1 MFTKFHSVSFIA
13 STVKGL
19 EVDGKELVIRTT
31 GDSFVVPFSSASAA
45 KDGLAE
51 LTDILNSKAPVGDTQ
66 STKTDSVLNAA
77 QEAVQSLQG
86 VLGTLRAT
94 ATNKVQDLAVQAVL
108 DRIDSKLEKAFDAK
122 DDLFAMARSIF
133 EKAQPENKPTKV
145 QDDPVVYEKKET
157 PKPENKTK
165 DFASVL
171 DGIFTGVSSI
181 VENTVNV
188 KVDAEHGAKKLSVE
202 EFKQLFGTAL
212 EPRIGDLTDKQLK
225 EFISEF
231 VDGAL
236 QNERVQS
243 LFETIKAQFGK
254 DEAESAIDGY
264 KNLIYTFSVQ
274 NVEMTLSEIIARY
287 FNGQ

>member
-13 STVKGL
+13 STVTGL
-19 EVDGKELVIRTT
+19 EIDGKELVIRTT

-51 LTDILNSKAPVGDTQ
+51 LTDILNTKTPVGDAQ
-66 STKTDSVLNAA
+66 PSKTDSVLNAA
-77 QEAVQSLQG
+77 QDAVQSLQG
-86 VLGTLRAT
+86 VLGTLRANAT
-94 ATNKVQDLAVQAVL
+94 AKVQDIAVQAVL
-108 DRIDSKLEKAFDAK
+108 DRIDRKLEKAFDAK
-122 DDLFAMARSIF
+122 DDLLSMARGIF

-145 QDDPVVYEKKET
+145 QDEPVVYEKTET
-157 PKPENKTK
+157 PRKDVK
-165 DFASVL
+165 DFSSVL
-171 DGIFTGVSSI
+171 DSIFTGINGI
-181 VENTVNV
+181 VND
-188 KVDAEHGAKKLSVE
+188 VDTEHGAKKLSVD
-202 EFKQLFGTAL
+202 EFKQLFGTDQ
-212 EPRIGDLTDKQLK
+212 EPLIGDLTDKQLK

-243 LFETIKAQFGK
+243 LFNTIKEQFGK

-274 NVEMTLSEIIARY
+274 NVEMTLSQIIARY